1 MKTQKNVFS
10 ASRIWFMRVVV
21 SSCVFV
27 HINGNASRTKYRNI
41 NQVEANFT
49 SRDQTQSRMAF
60 DCCGMFFF
68 FFAEL
73 FFFFLAQSVLF
84 FSFRLQC
91 KFLVVFFLHFGDKL
105 VLPTNR
111 EMLDWKSLWV
121 CWNVNRPS
129 IENRESFECFSL
141 DWIQREFEPRW
152 GGKVPRVHH
161 HTSIRRKTQH
171 IKRKEVN
178 KQKYTQSVCEKHGRK
193 AASSIQRKKCRVD
206 LINYM

>member
-1 MKTQKNVFS
+1 MAMRAERSIEISIKSKQISLHEIKHNREWLLTVAECFS
-10 ASRIWFMRVVV
+10 
-21 SSCVFV
+21 
-27 HINGNASRTKYRNI
+27 
-41 NQVEANFT
+41 
-49 SRDQTQSRMAF
+49 
-60 DCCGMFFF
+60 FFSLSYF
-68 FFAEL
+68 FSFLHNL
-73 FFFFLAQSVLF
+73 FFFSLF
-84 FSFRLQC
+84 AYNANSLLF
-91 KFLVVFFLHFGDKL
+91 FFLHFGDKL